1 MPQTF
6 YIENDEEIISVIG
19 RLRHSSSEENYF
31 IFPKRSLVLQS
42 IINLRL
48 FQREAEKL
56 GKKVI
61 VVTQDE
67 TGKALAEKAG
77 LATEHYTDDFSRK
90 ATHMEIVVPSEG
102 EGEIKAKAVAPNV
115 EQNAPRSEE
124 LGSSDFYAGG
134 GQGGIHQEIRRTEV
148 SPQAQAPQTLRV
160 RNASPLQQTS
170 LNSRRFIEEQV
181 KKNEPSPAPRPI
193 RAMMTPQYVPKE
205 KEAVSSIGGTLTDNR
220 EERLKN
226 FFSADRSAV
235 MPKNAPVSRAQSA
248 QPESRPRVAVG
259 SKKVGGIFF
268 LLGGVSLL
276 SLIGVLLFLFLP
288 KAEVQVIPYK
298 TTQSVDLQFDGRS
311 EGVLAEENILPVRL
325 VEKEQEVVFTVNATG
340 ASLGTAQKAH
350 GTVVISNRFST
361 EAQSLVATTRLEAP
375 DGKIFRLVS
384 GVVVPGMTNSQP
396 GIIEAS
402 VIADQVGT
410 GYNIPATT
418 FTIPGFK
425 GSPKYEKFSA
435 QSSKAMSGGGDATGT
450 DLRVISKEDL
460 EKAES
465 QAKEKA
471 KETYLNA
478 VKPELLSGERVLEEN
493 LDIVALGNMA
503 LPLSGT
509 VATSFEYKNTFKVRG
524 FIFSEDAIKQKIL
537 ESGEQTLDG
546 VTFRPTAITLSYGE
560 AIPDYDAKK
569 VRLKVHAVVESESVV
584 DKDKLLNA
592 ILGKNTTEINDL
604 LGSFPEIKKVE
615 IVFKPQWFSSSIPT
629 AKSRVII
636 TVAPGSVE

>member
-90 ATHMEIVVPSEG
+90 ATHMEIVVPSES
-102 EGEIKAKAVAPNV
+102 EKRTALPAKASNI

-134 GQGGIHQEIRRTEV
+134 GQKSGIRQEIRQVAT
-148 SPQAQAPQTLRV
+148 SPQKQTLRV

-170 LNSRRFIEEQV
+170 LNSRRFVEEQG
-181 KKNEPSPAPRPI
+181 KSESSTPQP
-193 RAMMTPQYVPKE
+193 MMTPRPATPQRVFAPGPG
-205 KEAVSSIGGTLTDNR
+205 SMPTDKR

-226 FFSADRSAV
+226 FFSADRQVV
-235 MPKNAPVSRAQSA
+235 MPKNAPVSRVQSA
-248 QPESRPRVAVG
+248 QSENRPKVALG
-259 SKKVGGIFF
+259 SKKVGGIFL
-268 LLGGVSLL
+268 LLGGVSFL

-298 TTQSVDLQFDGRS
+298 TTQNVDLQFDGRS

-325 VEKEQEVVFTVNATG
+325 VEKEQQVAFAVNATG

-361 EAQSLVATTRLEAP
+361 EPQSLVATTRLEGS
-375 DGKIFRLVS
+375 DGKVFRLTS
-384 GVVVPGMTNSQP
+384 GVVVPGMTNGQP
-396 GIIEAS
+396 GVVEAS
-402 VIADQVGT
+402 VVADQVGT
-410 GYNIPATT
+410 SYNIPAST

-450 DLRVISKEDL
+450 DLQVISKEDL

-471 KETYLNA
+471 KEAYLSA
-478 VKPELLSGERVLEEN
+478 VQPELLSGERVLEEN
-493 LDIVALGNMA
+493 LDIVPLGNMA

-524 FIFSEDAIKQKIL
+524 FIFSEEAIKQKIM
-537 ESGEQTLDG
+537 ESGAQTLDG
-546 VTFRPTAITLSYGE
+546 VAFRPTTVTLSYGE
-560 AIPDYDAKK
+560 AIPDYEAKK
-569 VRLKVHAVVESESVV
+569 VRLKVHAVVGSESVI
-584 DKDKLLNA
+584 DKEKLLNA
-592 ILGKNTTEINDL
+592 ILGKNTAEINGL
-604 LGSFPEIKKVE
+604 LASFPEMKKVE
-615 IVFKPQWFSSSIPT
+615 ITFKPQWFSSSIPT
-629 AKSRVII
+629 AKSRVTI
-636 TVAPGSVE
+636 TVAPGSAE

>member
-90 ATHMEIVVPSEG
+90 ATHMEMVVSSEG
-102 EGEIKAKAVAPNV
+102 EKKAPAKILNA

-124 LGSSDFYAGG
+124 LGSSDFYTGSG
-134 GQGGIHQEIRRTEV
+134 ENGIRREIKQT
-148 SPQAQAPQTLRV
+148 QAPQPQALRV

-170 LNSRRFIEEQV
+170 LNSKRVEEQAQRQQ
-181 KKNEPSPAPRPI
+181 PIAPKPMRT
-193 RAMMTPQYVPKE
+193 MMTPSYVPSQKE
-205 KEAVSSIGGTLTDNR
+205 VASSMGSVPTDNR

-226 FFSADRSAV
+226 FFSADRKAV
-235 MPKNAPVSRAQSA
+235 MPQSAPVVRN
-248 QPESRPRVAVG
+248 RPDTKPKIAVG
-259 SKKVGGIFF
+259 SKKVGGIFL
-268 LLGGVSLL
+268 LLGGVSFL
-276 SLIGVLLFLFLP
+276 SLVGVLLFLFLP
-288 KAEVQVIPYK
+288 KAEVRVIPYK
-298 TTQSVDLQFDGRS
+298 TTQGVDLQFDGRS

-325 VEKEQEVVFTVNATG
+325 VEKQQEVVFSVDATG

-361 EAQSLVATTRLEAP
+361 ESQSLVATTRLEAP
-375 DGKIFRLVS
+375 DGKIFRLTS

-396 GIIEAS
+396 GVIEAS
-402 VIADQVGT
+402 VIADQVGV
-410 GYNIPATT
+410 GYNIAATK

-425 GSPKYEKFSA
+425 GSAKYEKFSA
-435 QSSKAMSGGGDATGT
+435 ESSKAMSGGGDASGA

-460 EKAES
+460 EKAEN
-465 QAKEKA
+465 QAKA
-471 KETYLNA
+471 KVKEAYLNS
-478 VKPELLSGERVLEEN
+478 VKGELLSGERVLEEN
-493 LDIVALGNMA
+493 LDIVALGNIA

-524 FIFSEDAIKQKIL
+524 FIFSEDAIKQKII
-537 ESGEQTLDG
+537 ENGEQKLDG
-546 VTFRPTAITLSYGE
+546 VTFRPTTVTLSYGE

-569 VRLKVHAVVESESVV
+569 IRLKVHAVVDSESVI
-584 DKDKLLNA
+584 DKEKLLNG
-592 ILGKNTTEINDL
+592 ILGKNTAEINSL

-615 IVFKPQWFSSSIPT
+615 ITFKPQWFSSSIPT
-629 AKSRVII
+629 AKSRVTII
-636 TVAPGSVE
+636 VAPGSVE

>member
-90 ATHMEIVVPSEG
+90 ATHMEIVVPSENEK
-102 EGEIKAKAVAPNV
+102 EGEQRARAVAPSA
-115 EQNAPRSEE
+115 EKNAPRSEE
-124 LGSSDFYAGG
+124 LGSSDFYTGG
-134 GQGGIHQEIRRTEV
+134 GQNSIRQEIRQTEV
-148 SPQAQAPQTLRV
+148 PPQPQTLRV
-160 RNASPLQQTS
+160 RNASPSQQTS
-170 LNSRRFIEEQV
+170 LNSRRFVEEQA
-181 KKNEPSPAPRPI
+181 KKVEQPLVPQPA
-193 RAMMTPQYVPKE
+193 RAMMTPQYMQRE
-205 KEAVSSIGGTLTDNR
+205 KSIASNIGRAPMDNR

-226 FFSADRSAV
+226 FFSADRQAV
-235 MPKNAPVSRAQSA
+235 MPKNAPISRAQST
-248 QPESRPRVAVG
+248 QPESRPKVAVG

-325 VEKEQEVVFTVNATG
+325 LEKEQEVVFAVNATG

-361 EAQSLVATTRLEAP
+361 ESQSLVATTRLEAP

-384 GVVVPGMTNSQP
+384 GVVVPGMTNGQP
-396 GIIEAS
+396 GVIEAS

-471 KETYLNA
+471 KEAYLDA
-478 VKPELLSGERVLEEN
+478 VKTELLSGERVLEEN

-509 VATSFEYKNTFKVRG
+509 VATSFEYKNSFKVRG
-524 FIFSEDAIKQKIL
+524 FIFSEDAIKQKIM

-546 VTFRPTAITLSYGE
+546 VTFRPTTITLSYGE

-569 VRLKVHAVVESESVV
+569 VRLKVHAVVESESVI
-584 DKDKLLNA
+584 DKEKLSSA
-592 ILGKNTTEINDL
+592 ILGKNTAEINNL

-615 IVFKPQWFSSSIPT
+615 IIFKPQWFSSSIPT
-629 AKSRVII
+629 TKSRVTI
-636 TVAPGSVE
+636 TVAPGSAE